1 MIFKELYKLI
11 EYSHVNIIEHFGANN
26 FNVYSYSYKEQIPG
40 NFKNREVLMVRAFS
54 DKGLGVLEVHLEKR

>member
-11 EYSHVNIIEHFGANN
+11 EYSHINIIENFGVNN
-26 FNVYSYSYKEQIPG
+26 FNVYSYPYKELIPE
-40 NFKNREVLMVRAFS
+40 NFKDREVLMVRAFS